1 MVENRAIFTS
11 HIDRNLNILIKIWK
25 EKVFKKDKSIKPF
38 STPSDLIDNNFNI
51 FLEILTITNQWLKIC
66 LNLKYY

>member
-1 MVENRAIFTS
+1 MIENRAIFTS

-38 STPSDLIDNNFNI
+38 NTPSDLIDNNFNI
-51 FLEILTITNQWLKIC
+51 F
-66 LNLKYY
+66 